1 MGSKNTKITVVG
13 YGLIGRRHAEII
25 ARTPGLELC
34 AVVEPMKENFKDV
47 SKFNVPIYSSLEDS
61 IKASQPDGVVL
72 ATPTPM
78 HLEQGLYCINKGW
91 PLLIEKPITV
101 SSSDAKILTDAA
113 ITSDIPMLVGHHRRH
128 NGMVREAKKALE
140 QGAIGDIR
148 GVQATCWFY
157 KPDYYFDKAPW
168 RKKKGAGPISVNLV
182 HDVDLLR
189 YFCGDVYSVR
199 AISVQSKRGSENE
212 DLATAILCFES
223 GTVATISVSDSIVG
237 PWSWELTSRENPAY
251 PSTSESCYLIGGS
264 KGGMSLPD
272 LRVWQHEE
280 QPDWWMPISAKNLKH
295 NMEDPLVNQ
304 MLHFARVI
312 AGEEQPIVS
321 GTEGMKSLQVV
332 EAVAKSAQT
341 GREIKISE

>member
-1 MGSKNTKITVVG
+1 M
-13 YGLIGRRHAEII
+13 
-25 ARTPGLELC
+25 
-34 AVVEPMKENFKDV
+34 
-47 SKFNVPIYSSLEDS
+47 
-61 IKASQPDGVVL
+61 
-72 ATPTPM
+72 
-78 HLEQGLYCINKGW
+78 
-91 PLLIEKPITV
+91 
-101 SSSDAKILTDAA
+101 
-113 ITSDIPMLVGHHRRH
+113 
-128 NGMVREAKKALE
+128 
-140 QGAIGDIR
+140 
-148 GVQATCWFY
+148 
-157 KPDYYFDKAPW
+157 
-168 RKKKGAGPISVNLV
+168 NLV

-199 AISVQSKRGSENE
+199 AISVQSKRGFENE

-280 QPDWWMPISAKNLKH
+280 QPDWWMPISAKNLTH